1 MTSDVSKH
9 RAVRQHHAT
18 SRPGSTRSRPRG
30 ECDCCGRIQPTHA
43 VQAWPQA
50 AGRQRCW
57 AGEPPRQPD
66 RRSTRRRT
74 LVHAVASLCSAC
86 GIWMLRILWKGR
98 RGIFNCLS
106 SLAVLPDKLGSN
118 EHKAVRFCSLWQDS
132 TEIQLSRFGK
142 CKENNQ
148 AVKGAPI

>member
-18 SRPGSTRSRPRG
+18 SRPGSTRSRPRCG
-30 ECDCCGRIQPTHA
+30 ECA
-43 VQAWPQA
+43 
-50 AGRQRCW
+50 
-57 AGEPPRQPD
+57 
-66 RRSTRRRT
+66 SRRT
-74 LVHAVASLCSAC
+74 LSKLGSRPLEGNAAGLASLHDSQIGGPRGGAPSCTPWLAELAC

-98 RGIFNCLS
+98 RVFFNCLS
-106 SLAVLPDKLGSN
+106 SLAVLPDKIGSN
-118 EHKAVRFCSLWQDS
+118 EHKAVRFCSLWQES